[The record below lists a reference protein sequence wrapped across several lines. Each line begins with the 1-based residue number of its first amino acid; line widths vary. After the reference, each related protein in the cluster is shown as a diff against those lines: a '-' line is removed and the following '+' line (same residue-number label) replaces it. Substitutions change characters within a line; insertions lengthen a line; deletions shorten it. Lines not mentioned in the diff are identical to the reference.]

1 MKNKKVL
8 QERNLPKRFNKMR
21 SYLTK
26 EYKVRSEY
34 GFLYVIASVM
44 IKTLWALNLVE
55 WFKFLFYQ
63 FCRLLDK
70 KISKTATYNWAI
82 DLFIVLK
89 FMFVLL
95 ALYMPYNPINLRVVL
110 YLLFMN
116 VFTYFYHHI
125 WKKPS
130 DNCSHW
136 QARRFLT
143 LMLAIVFNILSYV
156 YLYCNGLSS
165 FIQWEKGTQYTL
177 FNVLQYSIS
186 NTFLLPSPLSVD
198 NAFGLYLQTT
208 QQVISFIFLV
218 IILSQSIPQP
228 KKEV

>member
-1 MKNKKVL
+1 MKNKKIL
-8 QERNLPKRFNKMR
+8 QERNLPKRFVKLR
-21 SYLTK
+21 SYLTN

-34 GFLYVIASVM
+34 GFMYVIASVM

-55 WFKFLFYQ
+55 WFKILFYQ
-63 FCRLLDK
+63 VCRLLHKNICK
-70 KISKTATYNWAI
+70 KASTNWAI

-89 FMFVLL
+89 FILVFLFIFL
-95 ALYMPYNPINLRVVL
+95 PENPVYLGIVL
-110 YLLFMN
+110 YLLIMN
-116 VFTYFYHHI
+116 VFTYFYHHV
-125 WKKPS
+125 WRKPS

-143 LMLAIVFNILSYV
+143 LMLAIAFNVLCYV
-156 YLYCNGLSS
+156 YLYWNGLSR
-165 FIQWEKGTQYTL
+165 FINWQSSAPSTFL
-177 FNVLQYSIS
+177 SVLQYSLS
-186 NTFLLPSPLSVD
+186 NTFLLPSPLSV
-198 NAFGLYLQTT
+198 NSAFGLYLQTT